1 MSRYF
6 EKISFEQFRRD
17 ISENKNLYL
26 DYRMPN
32 RKTMYAAGYDFYA
45 IEGFEIKPGEIKKI
59 PTGIKVNMES
69 DEVLFLVDRSSMGF
83 KHNVRLTNQVGVV
96 DKDYYNNQDNEGH
109 MWVSLQNEGH
119 KSYVVYKGD
128 AFCQGVFMKYLKV
141 DNEKDNF
148 VDRTSSY

>member
-59 PTGIKVNMES
+59 PQELKLIWKVMRYYFW
-69 DEVLFLVDRSSMGF
+69 LI
-83 KHNVRLTNQVGVV
+83 GVV
-96 DKDYYNNQDNEGH
+96 
-109 MWVSLQNEGH
+109 WVLSI
-119 KSYVVYKGD
+119 
-128 AFCQGVFMKYLKV
+128 M
-141 DNEKDNF
+141 
-148 VDRTSSY
+148 